1 MLSELFAHERADED
15 AACEASGLIDPEPP
29 WVEAFLSEMRR
40 MADRTGVCDVQIAC
54 DLAGVSRAR
63 VYCYRKERRGERLR
77 VEWDRVVRTP
87 RRRG

>member
-1 MLSELFAHERADED
+1 MLHPTRHGQNSEAGNSA
-15 AACEASGLIDPEPP
+15 ASGLNQPEPP
-29 WVEAFLSEMRR
+29 WVEAFLSELRR

>member
-1 MLSELFAHERADED
+1 MLHPTRHGQDSEAGN
-15 AACEASGLIDPEPP
+15 AAASGLIPPEPP
-29 WVEAFLSEMRR
+29 WVEAFLSELRR